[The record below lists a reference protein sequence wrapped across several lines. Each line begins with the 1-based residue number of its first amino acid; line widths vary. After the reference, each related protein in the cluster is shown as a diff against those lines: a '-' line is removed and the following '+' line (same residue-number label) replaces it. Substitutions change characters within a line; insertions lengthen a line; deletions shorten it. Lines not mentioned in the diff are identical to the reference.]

1 MIKIFGKIRYHWQPD
16 LSWAIIYW
24 SLTFTPIF
32 IGMTLLLEKLR
43 VSRLFILL
51 LSLCCISSAWI
62 TSLFRDKRKAFTDCF
77 G

>member
-32 IGMTLLLEKLR
+32 IGMALLLEKLQ

-51 LSLCCISSAWI
+51 V
-62 TSLFRDKRKAFTDCF
+62 SLFAVLVVLGLHRYFEIKDEH
-77 G
+77 

>member
-32 IGMTLLLEKLR
+32 IGEVASFKIIYSTCLT
-43 VSRLFILL
+43 
-51 LSLCCISSAWI
+51 LCCISSARL
-62 TSLFRDKRKAFTDCF
+62 TSLFRDKR
-77 G
+77 